1 MSWLRPWNMG
11 AVKPVGQLY
20 GSPTALTSQY
30 LPWDRYCTYA
40 VQPPRVERRIF
51 LEQIRPIVAPEPHEG
66 DFVYYYYYYYYYYYF
81 SIPLV
86 TQQKLQ
92 YTKKRHI
99 KILLYDIFRFV
110 RYFELCANWEV
121 GFLAK
126 IPLTDLTFLSTKKV
140 WQTEE

>member
-1 MSWLRPWNMG
+1 MG

-66 DFVYYYYYYYYYYYF
+66 DQSLF
-81 SIPLV
+81 IIIIIIIIITIIIILV
-86 TQQKLQ
+86 
-92 YTKKRHI
+92 
-99 KILLYDIFRFV
+99 
-110 RYFELCANWEV
+110 
-121 GFLAK
+121 FL
-126 IPLTDLTFLSTKKV
+126 
-140 WQTEE
+140 